1 MQPQTVQM
9 IAIVGVLTTFAL
21 AELVRGRFFA
31 REATRQ
37 DNRLDIAVSVLFP
50 LISAT
55 VLAAAGARCETLM
68 PAQRNALAPWPAWG
82 MLAVLLMADD
92 FTQYRWH
99 RPSHT
104 SVRWPLCAAST
115 ATTPSTTR

>member
-37 DNRLDIAVSVLFP
+37 DNRLDIAVRLLFP

-55 VLAAAGARCETLM
+55 VLAAAGALRETLM
-68 PAQRNALAPWPAWG
+68 PAQRNALVPWP
-82 MLAVLLMADD
+82 
-92 FTQYRWH
+92 
-99 RPSHT
+99 
-104 SVRWPLCAAST
+104 VRGCSPCC
-115 ATTPSTTR
+115 